1 MRYFGIMPE
10 RMKYPIL
17 FENIKELRRRL
28 GESQEKFADRL
39 GASQGSVSRW
49 GDQSIPRGDTLANLA
64 DLAGVTP
71 KQFIDEPL
79 PARAL
84 GMGKPMLQARASVG
98 ALTQMIAEIVEDELP
113 GLALPANFARILATG
128 LHEQLGLT
136 QSSPSDR
143 GSTDEMS
150 ALDTAAQSRAPKKA
164 SASAG
169 SRRT

>member
-1 MRYFGIMPE
+1 MPE

-49 GDQSIPRGDTLANLA
+49 GDQSIPRGHTLVNMA

-71 KQFIDEPL
+71 KQFLAEPL

-84 GMGKPMLQARASVG
+84 GMGKPMPQARASVG
-98 ALTQMIAEIVEDELP
+98 ALTQMIAEIVADELP
-113 GLALPANFARILATG
+113 GLALPANFAHILATG

-136 QSSPSDR
+136 QSPPSDA
-143 GSTDEMS
+143 GSTD
-150 ALDTAAQSRAPKKA
+150 DTTAPDIAAQSPAPKKA
-164 SASAG
+164 GVSAR